1 MLGAHNPR
9 SALERAAQALPEYML
24 PGQAEPLGA
33 TARDT
38 GVNFAVFSEHAQRV
52 WVCVFDGQGQQE
64 LRRYALH
71 GPRDGVWHGFLPGC
85 GPGLVYG
92 LRADG
97 PYAPHEGHR
106 FNPNKL
112 LLDPWARDIVG
123 SFEWR
128 DEHHGYTV
136 GHPDGPR
143 SFDDRDNAPWAL
155 KARVGSAPTAA
166 PGWHNAPR
174 HDRADVVLY
183 EVHVKSFSQRHP
195 GIPSELQGTYAALA
209 HPAAIEHFVRLG
221 VTTLSLLPVHYRLS
235 EAFLAPLGL
244 VNHWGY
250 NTLGFFCPD
259 PRLARRDPAAPGA
272 QREFQDM
279 VHTLHAHGLEVVLD
293 VVYNHTAEGN
303 EWGPTLSFRG
313 LDHRS
318 WYRLDAQDPS
328 ACVNFS
334 GCGNTLNITH
344 PRVLQWVMDSLR
356 YWVWEMGVDGFRFD
370 LAAVLGRTHPHFDS
384 RSHFFAALAQDPVLS
399 RARWIAE
406 SWDSGPQGYQ
416 VGRFPLGWLEWND
429 RFRDA
434 VRRYWLWP
442 THAVPP
448 QDSDHSGASSAPS
461 RIEQAGPISRGEFAR
476 RFCASS
482 DLFHHSGRHPTASVN
497 FISAHDGFTLAD
509 FTQYRHKHN
518 HANGENNRDGRD
530 DELSTEVGDPA
541 VRQRVRRAILA
552 TLALAQGTP
561 MVLSGDEMGH
571 SQGGN
576 NNAWSQD
583 SEVSWLNWST
593 LDSGM
598 RDLLADAL
606 ALRRREPALRHDR
619 WFGHAPQT
627 QADHALS
634 WITPEGLV
642 MDRACWEDLSQS
654 AFACHI
660 RTGRGDDAQDRPGAG
675 DGGRGSQALLLAF
688 NPHAQPVDFALPAF
702 SAGAFAGTASWR
714 VALDTSGTWRRDTRV
729 ANVCTVPAHSLLVLS
744 F

>member
-1 MLGAHNPR
+1 MLGPSPHGAYPA
-9 SALERAAQALPEYML
+9 SDPGALAEHLV
-24 PGQAEPLGA
+24 PGRCEVLGA
-33 TARDT
+33 VVRDA

-52 WVCVFDGQGQQE
+52 WVCVFDAQGQQE
-64 LRRYALH
+64 LRRYALY

-106 FNPNKL
+106 FNPHKL

-123 SFEWR
+123 SFAWR

-143 SFDDRDNAPWAL
+143 SFDSRDNAPWAL
-155 KARVGSAPTAA
+155 KARVGPPPAA
-166 PGWHNAPR
+166 GPGWHNAPR

-183 EVHVKSFSQRHP
+183 EVHVKSFSQQHP
-195 GIPSELQGTYAALA
+195 GIPHALRGTYAALA
-209 HPAAIEHFVRLG
+209 HPAAIEHFLRLG

-235 EAFLAPLGL
+235 EAFLEPLGL

-250 NTLGFFCPD
+250 NTLGFFCAD
-259 PRLARRDPAAPGA
+259 PRLARRDEAALSV
-272 QREFQDM
+272 QHEFAAM
-279 VHTLHAHGLEVVLD
+279 VHTLHEHGLEVVLD

-313 LDHRS
+313 LDQRS
-318 WYRLDAQDPS
+318 WYRLQDTDRS
-328 ACVNFS
+328 ACVNFT

-356 YWVWEMGVDGFRFD
+356 FWVWEMGVDGFRFD

-384 RSHFFAALAQDPVLS
+384 RSPFFAALAQDPVLS
-399 RARWIAE
+399 QARWIAE
-406 SWDSGPQGYQ
+406 AWDSGPEGYQ
-416 VGRFPLGWLEWND
+416 VGKFPPGWLEWND
-429 RFRDA
+429 RFRDV

-442 THAVPP
+442 ACTAID
-448 QDSDHSGASSAPS
+448 QSSRRPDNRVA
-461 RIEQAGPISRGEFAR
+461 QAGPVSRGEFAR

-509 FTQYRHKHN
+509 FTQYPHKRN

-530 DELSTEVGDPA
+530 DELSAEVVDPR
-541 VRQRVRRAILA
+541 VRQRIRRALLV

-561 MVLSGDEMGH
+561 MILSGDEMGH

-583 SEVSWLNWST
+583 SEVSWLNWSACDT
-593 LDSGM
+593 
-598 RDLLADAL
+598 DLLELLAQAL
-606 ALRRREPALRHDR
+606 TIRRLESALRHDR
-619 WFGHAPQT
+619 WFDQAPQGAT
-627 QADHALS
+627 DHALS
-634 WITPEGLV
+634 WVTPQGQA
-642 MDRACWEDLSQS
+642 MHWAHWEDLNHS

-660 RTGRGDDAQDRPGAG
+660 RTAAAMAHTRGH
-675 DGGRGSQALLLAF
+675 RGSEQLLLAF
-688 NPHAQPVDFALPAF
+688 NPQAEPTAFTLPATRT
-702 SAGAFAGTASWR
+702 SAGSSNASWR
-714 VALDTSGTWRRDTRV
+714 VALDSSGTWPRDAAV
-729 ANVCTVPAHSLLVLS
+729 AGVCSVPAHSLVVLA